1 MITSQIDTAPKPAS
15 GGVDGSVYLSTLY
28 LGDEE
33 ARAIEVAE
41 RFVSN
46 GTLPAINVIDRAGR
60 LMPLKKKDAG
70 LGS

>member
-1 MITSQIDTAPKPAS
+1 MSQFDYQSDRHCAKT
-15 GGVDGSVYLSTLY
+15 VYLSTLY

-33 ARAIEVAE
+33 ARAIEIAE

-46 GTLPAINVIDRAGR
+46 GSLPTINVIDRAGR
-60 LMPLKKKDAG
+60 PMPLKKKDAG